1 MPSCQAIFHNKKNYP
16 SHICLIIN
24 TPRDTDSALAQ
35 NSGLNFKSEKF
46 LMPRKEKIFDD
57 MARVA
62 GGAAGVFSGLSSN
75 IRKEIKSCVDD
86 VITRLD
92 LVPREDFDRAMEMLS
107 EYRIQQE
114 NLKTRIEKL
123 EKNSKPSATK
133 KGTKS

>member
-1 MPSCQAIFHNKKNYP
+1 
-16 SHICLIIN
+16 
-24 TPRDTDSALAQ
+24 
-35 NSGLNFKSEKF
+35 
-46 LMPRKEKIFDD
+46 MPRKEKIFDD